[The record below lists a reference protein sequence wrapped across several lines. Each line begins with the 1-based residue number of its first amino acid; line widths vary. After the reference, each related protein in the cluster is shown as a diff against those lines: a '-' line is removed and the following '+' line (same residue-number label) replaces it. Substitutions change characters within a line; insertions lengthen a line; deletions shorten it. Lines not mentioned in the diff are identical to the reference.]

1 MLVLL
6 RDLDLEAESNIID
19 NKNDQFCGLQDRKS
33 VV

>member
-19 NKNDQFCGLQDRKS
+19 NKNDQFCGLHW
-33 VV
+33 